1 MTDKRLTRSQVKA
14 LANEFGIDENLVM
27 TVITKESKRSGFD
40 ESGRP
45 SILFERHQFYR
56 LLGKA
61 GKQEVRARAMK
72 IDPNICQ
79 PVMGGY
85 GLYRIQH
92 ERLQTAAKYD
102 RELALQ
108 SASWGS
114 MQVMGF
120 NYRLCGYEALQD
132 FINAMYDSEYRQV
145 EAGLNFMKNTG
156 ALEYLKDHKWALFA
170 RSYNGPAYAINNY
183 DKDLAAIYASIVKNG
198 YKLATD

>member
-92 ERLQTAAKYD
+92 DRLQTAAKYD
-102 RELALQ
+102 REAALQ

-120 NYRLCGYEALQD
+120 NYELAGHGSLQS

-145 EAGLNFMKNTG
+145 EAGLNYMKNTG
-156 ALEYLKDHKWALFA
+156 ALAYLKDHQWARFA
-170 RSYNGPAYAINNY
+170 RSYNGPAYAVNNY
-183 DKDLAAIYASIVKNG
+183 DKDLASIYNSIVKNG